1 MRRSL
6 GLEIGPAGVRWVELE
21 EERGR
26 SAVRSSGTAEA
37 AGVGA
42 LAAGETLRAL
52 AAERRWRGREVVV
65 SLPRSAVTL
74 RWLFLPAAAREETAG
89 MVELEAAQSLPF
101 PMEEAAWDFMSFPA
115 PDGRQEALVVAARR
129 PLVLELRRQIEAA
142 GLRVGSVTVDALA
155 TTALYRELLPE
166 AEGVAVFLHLDEGTA
181 TVSCVQAGQLLLSR
195 SVTPEQLNAE
205 TLAVEVRRT
214 LVAGMM
220 AGVPARPGGGANPYT
235 PLPAGGP
242 GDPAGAPPAISLPS
256 AVWLTGPGAYEA
268 LAEELG
274 AILGLGTVESGR
286 SSRGEPCVRPG
297 RTQGSPLP
305 PAAAGPSAPL
315 SLPVHA
321 SLPRAGLSGGEELS
335 PAQDTALGL
344 ALLGLRPASERLD
357 LARVVRVETER
368 RATGPAR
375 RLPFLVGAGAAAVGV
390 ALLVMFGPG
399 AGDRDLAAA
408 ASRAQADARQM
419 ASQRDQLETRVRL
432 LSTAV
437 TPAHSYLDVLNDV
450 SGQVGPD
457 VWLTQYTYD
466 RGRPIV
472 IRGTARTNEA
482 VARLVEGLRRSPH
495 LERVALGSVTRA
507 ELDRASKLSV
517 VQFMITG
524 SLKGD
529 QPLEVRRSRSRS
541 ARTERQEP

>member
-6 GLEIGPAGVRWVELE
+6 GLEIGPTGVRWVELE

-101 PMEEAAWDFMSFPA
+101 AMEDAAWDFVSFSA
-115 PDGRQEALVVAARR
+115 PESRQEVLVVAARR
-129 PLVLELRRQIEAA
+129 PLVQELRRQIEAA
-142 GLRVGSVTVDALA
+142 GLRVGAVTVDALA

-220 AGVPARPGGGANPYT
+220 AGVPARPGR
-235 PLPAGGP
+235 LPSAGGP
-242 GDPAGAPPAISLPS
+242 SDPAGAPPPPPHASRGVPPPLPS
-256 AVWLTGPGAYEA
+256 TVWLTGPGAYEA

-274 AILGLGTVESGR
+274 AILGTGAVEPGR
-286 SSRGEPCVRPG
+286 SGSRLVV
-297 RTQGSPLP
+297 
-305 PAAAGPSAPL
+305 AAAGPSTPP
-315 SLPVHA
+315 SLAVHA

-335 PAQDTALGL
+335 PALDTALGL

-357 LARVVRVETER
+357 LARAVRTETER

-375 RLPFLVGAGAAAVGV
+375 RLPFLVAAGAAAVGV
-390 ALLVMFGPG
+390 ALLLLFGPG

-437 TPAHSYLDVLNDV
+437 TPSHSYLDVLNDV